1 MVLSIFLGLIASV
14 LIFFSLKERIRLK
27 RYRKEW
33 DVIGESK
40 NSALSE
46 SLAGLV
52 GTAGGI
58 YLSLVMLTTFLE
70 VDVPTRVN
78 VSTVSI
84 EPMAAISFLLA
95 IASPYINR
103 FLIGLKRLKLRFR

>member
-1 MVLSIFLGLIASV
+1 MAESMAVGLLAAVLVVLSLR
-14 LIFFSLKERIRLK
+14 ERMRMS

-40 NSALSE
+40 ASPLSE

-58 YLSLVMLTTFLE
+58 YLSLVMLKTFLE
-70 VDVPTRVN
+70 IDVPARVN
-78 VSTVSI
+78 IAAVSL
-84 EPMAAISFLLA
+84 EPMAAVSFILA
-95 IASPYINR
+95 IISP
-103 FLIGLKRLKLRFR
+103 FFSRLKKGWQRLKFR